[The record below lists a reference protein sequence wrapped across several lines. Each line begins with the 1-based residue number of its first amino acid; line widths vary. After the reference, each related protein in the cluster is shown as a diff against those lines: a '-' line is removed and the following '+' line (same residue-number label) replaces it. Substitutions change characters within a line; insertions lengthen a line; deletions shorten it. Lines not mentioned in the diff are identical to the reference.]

1 MAHDRQRRVV
11 DNPFGPFVC
20 ANHMPTREVC
30 FEAFGINVCSE
41 KPLHATT
48 LYGSYSFIINR

>member
-11 DNPFGPFVC
+11 DNPFGLFVC

-30 FEAFGINVCSE
+30 FEAFGINVCSAN
-41 KPLHATT
+41 PLHATT
-48 LYGSYSFIINR
+48 L